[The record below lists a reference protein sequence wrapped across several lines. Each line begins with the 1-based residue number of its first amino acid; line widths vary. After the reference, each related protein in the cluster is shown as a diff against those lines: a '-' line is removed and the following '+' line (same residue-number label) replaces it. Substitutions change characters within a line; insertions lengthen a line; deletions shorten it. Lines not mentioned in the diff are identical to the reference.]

1 MSSLSTPAPPLDAL
15 GARHQQFLKAA
26 RVPLL
31 DAEAAIGRRLSVEQ
45 IEDLARK
52 KRRVQTLTVLLSL
65 FLLMLTVLFTLI
77 FLPQRLGLLSK
88 HDEAHENLL
97 GQGQLFFLLLGGY
110 CYYDDARRL
119 IQTNAFVAY
128 QTERKL
134 TLAGPFQPSQE
145 AVAALSA
152 AGRLREL
159 QEELGASTGGR
170 RDRALD
176 SRGLLVEDS
185 KGFKGASSVCSGCIH
200 HFSGLT
206 SLFLT

>member
-1 MSSLSTPAPPLDAL
+1 MRSLVYGVHMSAHCGGGSAASVMAARRVELATRAVIADARMSSLSTPAPPLDAL

-65 FLLMLTVLFTLI
+65 MLLMFIILFTLI

-97 GQGQLFFLLLGGY
+97 GQGQLFFLLLGAFGAGALLTHMISRLLA
-110 CYYDDARRL
+110 AR
-119 IQTNAFVAY
+119 IHAT
-128 QTERKL
+128 
-134 TLAGPFQPSQE
+134 
-145 AVAALSA
+145 VAAA
-152 AGRLREL
+152 ARAEAESLASG
-159 QEELGASTGGR
+159 GA
-170 RDRALD
+170 
-176 SRGLLVEDS
+176 V
-185 KGFKGASSVCSGCIH
+185 VMN
-200 HFSGLT
+200 
-206 SLFLT
+206 